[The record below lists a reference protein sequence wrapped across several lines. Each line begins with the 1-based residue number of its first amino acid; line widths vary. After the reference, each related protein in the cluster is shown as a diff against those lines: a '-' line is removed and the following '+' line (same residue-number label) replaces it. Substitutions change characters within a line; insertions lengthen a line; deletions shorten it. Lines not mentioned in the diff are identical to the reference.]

1 MLPTDS
7 RRSFLVTL
15 GRAVA
20 VASLMP
26 NILAEAAE
34 QFPPA
39 VVDLYRKSI
48 VIDTLCAPFTS
59 DDSLP
64 DAALIEVVRR
74 SGISAINFTISA
86 PTFEGTIDSLAY
98 VDALVEQSPQVFM
111 VVRQYSDI
119 ARAKREGKTG
129 IMPGFQ
135 YTQFLEADPTRIETF
150 RRQGVRIMQLTYNN
164 RSAFGDGCLE
174 PGNAGLSKA
183 GLAAVK
189 KMNEIGVA
197 IDLSHSGYRT
207 TSEAIEVS
215 AKPVL
220 ITHSGCASIYAH
232 PRNKPDEVMQTLAN
246 KGGYFGVYLMPYLV
260 ASPNVPTREHV
271 IDHVLRAIN
280 VCGADHV
287 GIGSDGS
294 IQAVALTPE
303 QKKAFDEDIARRKK
317 LAIGAPGEDRYPY
330 VPDLTGPNH
339 MEVIAAELQKKGQP
353 SAVIEKVLGANFQRV
368 IGEIWGTA

>member
-1 MLPTDS
+1 M
-7 RRSFLVTL
+7 
-15 GRAVA
+15 A
-20 VASLMP
+20 VASLTP
-26 NILAEAAE
+26 HVLAEVAE
-34 QFPPA
+34 QFTPA
-39 VVDLYRKSI
+39 VADVYRKSI

-64 DAALIEVVRR
+64 DAALIEVVQQ
-74 SGISAINFTISA
+74 SGITAINFTISA
-86 PTFEGTIDSLAY
+86 PTFEGTIDGLAY
-98 VDALVEQSPQVFM
+98 VDALVEQSPEIFM
-111 VVRQYSDI
+111 VVRQHSDI
-119 ARAKREGKTG
+119 ALAKREGKIG

-135 YTQFLEADPTRIETF
+135 YTQFLEAAPSRIETF
-150 RRQGVRIMQLTYNN
+150 RRLGVRIMQLTYNN
-164 RSAFGDGCLE
+164 RSDFGDGCLE

-207 TSEAIEVS
+207 TSEAIDAS
-215 AKPVL
+215 KTPVL

-232 PRNKPDEVMQTLAN
+232 PRNKPDEVMKALAN

-260 ASPNVPTREHV
+260 ASPTVPTREHV
-271 IDHVLRAIN
+271 INHVLRAIN

-303 QKKAFDEDIARRKK
+303 QKKAFDEDIARRKQSG
-317 LAIGAPGEDRYPY
+317 IGAPGEDRYPY
-330 VPDLTGPNH
+330 VPDLTGPDH
-339 MEVIAAELQKKGQP
+339 MEVIAAELQKRGQP
-353 SAVIEKVLGANFQRV
+353 SAVIEKILGANFQRV